1 MNELSGRL
9 EALLRL
15 YATAFDGEGETGRL
29 GEQFSKD
36 LRLLIAEYGV
46 TAVVATL
53 DNTLDDSSPS
63 IAPY

>member
-1 MNELSGRL
+1 MNELSARL

-15 YATAFDGEGETGRL
+15 YASAFDGEGETGRL
-29 GEQFSKD
+29 GERFRKD

-46 TAVVATL
+46 TAVDAA
-53 DNTLDDSSPS
+53 LDDTPDDAYPS